1 MSAIIIAAVMEFS
14 GAFLLGGNVATTIM
28 RGITNPDLFVDTPEV
43 LMLGMFVVVLCVAA
57 WLILATVYGLPVST
71 THSCIGGLVGMAVVA
86 KGWKAVYWGKV
97 GMVALSWIITPV
109 LSSLLSSFVFWL
121 VRRYIL
127 RSPEPLRRGF
137 KVYPAIIG
145 ITIGLNLFLVL
156 YTSES
161 LDINLAWYYIL
172 LICLAVAVVIALI
185 VQFTILPRQKRAIE
199 REQNRKELELHEQDI
214 VVDVDVVKKTEEVP
228 VSIEV
233 TAEAPNEAHTPAAG
247 PAISAPNGASGANG
261 ANGANGSG
269 EASKAGATEGDAK
282 GSSGKESKFDHLME
296 KQNIHAELE
305 DEKSKVYQMHKNA
318 EVFDERTEKLF
329 TYLQII
335 TAIFNSFAHGANDV
349 ANAIGPFAACISI
362 YRTGVASPEATPDTW
377 CLVLGG
383 AGIVVG
389 LACLGYKVMAA
400 IGVNMVKVTPSRGFS
415 IEIASSLVVLF
426 GSAMGLPLSTTH
438 CKVGSTVGVGLVEGK
453 SGVNWSLLY
462 GVFAGWIFTL
472 FICAVSTGLIYAF
485 ALFSP
490 KL

>member
-1 MSAIIIAAVMEFS
+1 M
-14 GAFLLGGNVATTIM
+14 ATTIM

-57 WLILATVYGLPVST
+57 WLILATMYGLPVST

-109 LSSLLSSFVFWL
+109 ISSLLSSFVFWL
-121 VRRYIL
+121 VRKYIL
-127 RSPEPLRRGF
+127 RSRDPLLRGF
-137 KVYPAIIG
+137 QAYPYIIG
-145 ITIGLNLFLVL
+145 FTIGLNLFLVL

-161 LDINLAWYYIL
+161 LNISLAWYYIL
-172 LICLAVAVVIALI
+172 LICVGVAVVIGL
-185 VQFTILPRQKRAIE
+185 VVNFLILPRQRRAIE
-199 REQNRKELELHEQDI
+199 REQNRKELELREKDI

-228 VSIEV
+228 VVINSV
-233 TAEAPNEAHTPAAG
+233 PDAPPSAPSAPSAPSGPSTPSEQAAAG
-247 PAISAPNGASGANG
+247 
-261 ANGANGSG
+261 
-269 EASKAGATEGDAK
+269 E
-282 GSSGKESKFDHLME
+282 SGKEGRTFDHLME

-305 DEKSKVYQMHKNA
+305 DEKSKVYQLHKNA
-318 EVFDERTEKLF
+318 EVFDESTEKLF

-349 ANAIGPFAACISI
+349 ANAIGPFAACIAI
-362 YRTGVASPEATPDTW
+362 YETGVASPEATPETW

-453 SGVNWSLLY
+453 SGVNWKLLY

>member
-1 MSAIIIAAVMEFS
+1 MEFS

-28 RGITNPDLFVDTPEV
+28 RGITNPDLFADTPEV
-43 LMLGMFVVVLCVAA
+43 LMLGMLVVVLCVAA

-97 GMVALSWIITPV
+97 GQVALSWIITPV
-109 LSSLLSSFVFWL
+109 ISSLLSSFVFWL
-121 VRRYIL
+121 VRKYIL
-127 RSPEPLRRGF
+127 RSREPLRRGF
-137 KVYPAIIG
+137 QVYPSIIG
-145 ITIGLNLFLVL
+145 LTIGINLFLVL

-161 LDINLAWYYIL
+161 LNIPLAWYYIL
-172 LICLAVAVVIALI
+172 LICVAVAVVIGLV

-199 REQNRKELELHEQDI
+199 REQNRKELELHEKDI
-214 VVDVDVVKKTEEVP
+214 VVDVDVVKKTVEVP
-228 VSIEV
+228 VTVQTTPEV
-233 TAEAPNEAHTPAAG
+233 PNEAQNAANSPPITAPSESAGSAAPSEPSEPA
-247 PAISAPNGASGANG
+247 PASGTEGASDV
-261 ANGANGSG
+261 
-269 EASKAGATEGDAK
+269 EKEVVK
-282 GSSGKESKFDHLME
+282 EHGKEGKFDHLME

-335 TAIFNSFAHGANDV
+335 TAVFNSFAHGANDV

-362 YRTGVASPEATPDTW
+362 YETGVASPEATPETW

-426 GSAMGLPLSTTH
+426 GSALGLPLSTTH

-472 FICAVSTGLIYAF
+472 FICAASTGLIYAF

>member
-1 MSAIIIAAVMEFS
+1 MAAVMEFS

-97 GMVALSWIITPV
+97 GQVALSWIITPV
-109 LSSLLSSFVFWL
+109 ISSLLSSFVFWL
-121 VRRYIL
+121 VRKYVL
-127 RSPEPLRRGF
+127 RSKEPLRRGF
-137 KVYPAIIG
+137 QVYPSIIG
-145 ITIGLNLFLVL
+145 LTIGINLFLVL

-161 LDINLAWYYIL
+161 LDIPLAWYYIL
-172 LICLAVAVVIALI
+172 LICVAVAVVIGLFVNFA
-185 VQFTILPRQKRAIE
+185 ILPRQKRAIE
-199 REQNRKELELHEQDI
+199 REQNRKELELHEKDI
-214 VVDVDVVKKTEEVP
+214 VVDVDVVKKTVEVP
-228 VSIEV
+228 VTIETVPEVPNESHAAAESTPV
-233 TAEAPNEAHTPAAG
+233 TAPSATTPEPAKEAASEAASDVEKEPVKE
-247 PAISAPNGASGANG
+247 GAK
-261 ANGANGSG
+261 
-269 EASKAGATEGDAK
+269 EH
-282 GSSGKESKFDHLME
+282 GKESKFEHLME

-305 DEKSKVYQMHKNA
+305 DEKSKVYQLHKNA

-362 YRTGVASPEATPDTW
+362 YETGVASPEATPETW

-426 GSAMGLPLSTTH
+426 GSALGLPLSTTH

-453 SGVNWSLLY
+453 SGVNCSLLY